1 MRELRFLGSARWVGF
16 AVFVIALSAVC
27 IQLGFWQFHKL
38 DDRHVRN
45 ELVREHLGTAPVPLD
60 DVVPAGEDVEPG
72 QEWTVVTVSGTYDV
86 KREVTVKFVNRDGR
100 PGIDV
105 LTPLVL
111 DDGTAVLV
119 DRGFVE
125 TQRTNVRP
133 DVLPEPPD
141 GVVEVTGWLRV
152 DSTASSQATHVDEG
166 QVRAISSRGLADHV
180 PYDLRS
186 GYVNL
191 QEQAPSSEGLEA
203 EPRPDLGQGPHFF
216 YGLQWWFFAAL
227 AIVGYGWFARAE
239 RQERRKAAARAIR
252 AATATTSD
260 DREVTPAR

>member
-16 AVFVIALSAVC
+16 AVFVVALSAVC
-27 IQLGFWQFHKL
+27 IQLGIWQFHKL
-38 DDRHVRN
+38 DDRQVRN
-45 ELVREHLGTAPVPLD
+45 ELVREHLDTAPVPLD
-60 DVVPAGEDVEPG
+60 EVVPVGEDVEPG

-133 DVLPEPPD
+133 DVLPEPP
-141 GVVEVTGWLRV
+141 GGGVEVTGWLRV
-152 DSTASSQATHVDEG
+152 DSTAGSQATHVIDG
-166 QVRAISSRGLADHV
+166 FR
-180 PYDLRS
+180 
-186 GYVNL
+186 N
-191 QEQAPSSEGLEA
+191 
-203 EPRPDLGQGPHFF
+203 
-216 YGLQWWFFAAL
+216 
-227 AIVGYGWFARAE
+227 FAR
-239 RQERRKAAARAIR
+239 
-252 AATATTSD
+252 T
-260 DREVTPAR
+260 V

>member
-1 MRELRFLGSARWVGF
+1 MRELRFLGSVRWVGF

-27 IQLGFWQFHKL
+27 IQLGTWQFHKL
-38 DDRHVRN
+38 GDRQVRN
-45 ELVREHLGTAPVPLD
+45 ELVREHLDTPPVALE
-60 DVVPAGEDVEPG
+60 DVVPVGDDVDPD

-86 KREVTVKFVNRDGR
+86 EHEVTVKFVNRDGR
-100 PGIDV
+100 PGVDV
-105 LTPLVL
+105 LTPLLL

-125 TQRTNVRP
+125 TLRTNTRP
-133 DVLPEPPD
+133 DDLPEPPD
-141 GVVEVTGWLRV
+141 GDVEVTGWLRV
-152 DSTASSQATHVDEG
+152 DSAADGRATHVDDG
-166 QVRAISSRGLADHV
+166 QVRAISSRGLAEHV

-191 QEQAPSSEGLEA
+191 QQQSPASDGLEP

-239 RQERRKAAARAIR
+239 RQERRTAAARAGR
-252 AATATTSD
+252 TTTLTND
-260 DREVTPAR
+260 DAREVTPAR

>member
-1 MRELRFLGSARWVGF
+1 MRELRFLASGRWVGF
-16 AVFVIALSAVC
+16 AIFVVALSAVC
-27 IQLGFWQFHKL
+27 IQLGIWQFHKL
-38 DDRHVRN
+38 DDRQVRN
-45 ELVREHLGTAPVPLD
+45 ELVREHLGTDPVPLE
-60 DVVPAGEDVEPG
+60 DVVPAGDDVEAG

-86 KREVTVKFVNRDGR
+86 EREVTVKFVNRDGR

-111 DDGTAVLV
+111 EDGTAVLV

-125 TQRTNVRP
+125 TLRTNDRP
-133 DVLPEPPD
+133 EDLPEPPD
-141 GVVEVTGWLRV
+141 GAVEVTGWLRV
-152 DSTASSQATHVDEG
+152 DSAAGGQATFVNDG
-166 QVRAISSRGLADHV
+166 QVRAISSRGMAEHV
-180 PYDLRS
+180 PYELRS

-191 QEQAPSSEGLEA
+191 QEQSPASDGLEA

-239 RQERRKAAARAIR
+239 RQERRKTAARSAR
-252 AATATTSD
+252 VSAGAD
-260 DREVTPAR
+260 DGDREVTPAR

>member
-16 AVFVIALSAVC
+16 AIFVVALSAVC
-27 IQLGFWQFHKL
+27 IQLGLWQFHKL
-38 DDRHVRN
+38 DDRQVRN
-45 ELVREHLGTAPVPLD
+45 ELVREHLDTDPVPLED
-60 DVVPAGEDVEPG
+60 AVPAGDDVEAD

-86 KREVTVKFVNRDGR
+86 EHEVTVKFVNRDGR

-111 DDGTAVLV
+111 ENGSAVLV

-125 TQRTNVRP
+125 TLRTNAAP
-133 DVLPEPPD
+133 DDLPEPPD
-141 GVVEVTGWLRV
+141 GDVEVTGWLRV
-152 DSTASSQATHVDEG
+152 DSTAGGQATFVNDG
-166 QVRAISSRGLADHV
+166 QVRAISSRGMAEHV

-191 QEQAPSSEGLEA
+191 QEQTPASDGLEP

-239 RQERRKAAARAIR
+239 RQERRTTAARAAR
-252 AATATTSD
+252 AAASTDDA